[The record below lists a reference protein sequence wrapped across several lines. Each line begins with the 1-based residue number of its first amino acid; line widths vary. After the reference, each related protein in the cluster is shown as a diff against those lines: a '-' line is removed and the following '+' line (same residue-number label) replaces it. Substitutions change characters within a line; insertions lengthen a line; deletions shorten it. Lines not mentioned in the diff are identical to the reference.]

1 MTKTHFCSVRS
12 EGARVR
18 RLRYIRV
25 PDMFRGNPTSRMSE
39 PWQRHLRTI
48 SPMPTA
54 PAQPAAPNAPATED
68 VSFISANRPF
78 LAARMMANIVP
89 RPPLCVS
96 PDRIY
101 RPHSNPMEPVNAGPN
116 AGGAGSGPAN
126 AAPVATEGIGASAAR
141 TNPADANATRQPPSV
156 GSRCPF
162 VVRRLSASS
171 MLSNYPSCYGPP
183 AYVPH
188 AALWSRQQINQENH
202 RRHMMGSMSGG
213 ISSDS
218 VTPNTFTSYPNR
230 TNPTAPSSAAQ
241 PACQTCTHPPRRP
254 RYVPRFLPN
263 LVRFLRSR
271 QPRCRQCIQL
281 IHASCLFFLD
291 R

>member
-1 MTKTHFCSVRS
+1 
-12 EGARVR
+12 
-18 RLRYIRV
+18 
-25 PDMFRGNPTSRMSE
+25 MSE
-39 PWQRHLRTI
+39 SWQRHLRTI
-48 SPMPTA
+48 SSMPTA
-54 PAQPAAPNAPATED
+54 PTAQPAAPNAPADEN
-68 VSFISANRPF
+68 VSCIPPARPF

-89 RPPLCVS
+89 RSPLCVS

-116 AGGAGSGPAN
+116 AAAGAGSGPAN
-126 AAPVATEGIGASAAR
+126 AAPDRGTEGNGASAAR
-141 TNPADANATRQPPSV
+141 TNPADANAARPLPSV

-171 MLSNYPSCYGPP
+171 MLSNYPSCYAPP

-188 AALWSRQQINQENH
+188 ATLWSRQQINQENH

-230 TNPTAPSSAAQ
+230 TNPTAPSSGAQ

-263 LVRFLRSR
+263 LVRFLRARPS
-271 QPRCRQCIQL
+271 PNVCYTHHTFPCLL
-281 IHASCLFFLD
+281 ISPMNFRRH
-291 R
+291 